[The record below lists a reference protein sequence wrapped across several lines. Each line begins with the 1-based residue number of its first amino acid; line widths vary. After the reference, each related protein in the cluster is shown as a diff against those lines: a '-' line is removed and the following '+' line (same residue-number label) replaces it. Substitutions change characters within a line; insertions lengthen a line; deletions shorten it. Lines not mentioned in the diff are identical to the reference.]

1 MVRKLLIANRGE
13 IAVRIIRA
21 CREMGIASVAVYS
34 EADKESLHVQ
44 LADEAVC
51 IGPAA
56 SSKSYLNMERLIS
69 AALVTGADAIHP
81 GFGFLSENAA
91 FAECCEKCGITFIGP
106 PSSVIRSMGN
116 KQEARNTMLK
126 AAVPVIPGTETSV
139 YDGETGKK
147 LAEEIGYP
155 VMIKAALGGG
165 GKGMRTAFS
174 PEEFLRAFQTAQK
187 EAIASFGDGTM
198 YIEHFVENPRHIEFQ
213 ILADKE
219 GNVIHLGERDC
230 SVQRNHQKMIEESPS
245 PAVPEE
251 LRKKMGEAAVKAAKA
266 AHYENAGTIEF
277 LLEKNGSFYF
287 MEMNTR
293 IQVEHP
299 VTECVTGLDLIKEQI
314 KIASGERLSVTQED
328 VKIQGHAIECRIN
341 AENPKMGFRPS
352 PGKISELHL
361 PGGQGVR
368 VDTDIYPGCTVSPY
382 YDSMLAKLIVYG
394 KNREEAIAKMISA
407 LGEVWVEGIDTNV
420 DYQFEILHHPDYQS
434 GNFDIEFL
442 NTHVIGGVNINEI

>member
-245 PAVPEE
+245 PAVPEK
-251 LRKKMGEAAVKAAKA
+251 LRKKMGEAAVRAAKA

-382 YDSMLAKLIVYG
+382 YDSMLAKLIVHG
-394 KNREEAIAKMISA
+394 KDRQEAIAKMISA